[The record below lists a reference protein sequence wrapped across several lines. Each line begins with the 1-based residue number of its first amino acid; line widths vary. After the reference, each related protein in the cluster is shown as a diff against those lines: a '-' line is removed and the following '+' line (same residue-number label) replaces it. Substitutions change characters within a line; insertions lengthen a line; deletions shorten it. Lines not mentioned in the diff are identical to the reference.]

1 MMGHIPGGDCDV
13 CNAGEGDIRFMDN
26 EVADQKSLLYPP
38 GGILIWALILME
50 LLTFTVA
57 SIALLVSS
65 RAEPQVFH
73 ESRLL
78 LKPIYGMVNTVF
90 LLVSGYFMAASLDQF
105 KRGNINRANRLLLF
119 TIIGGGLFLGL
130 KVVEYSE
137 KISHGLTLG
146 YDTFFTFYWLLTSF
160 HVMHVLVG
168 LVILL
173 TFSFRLKNKANPVK
187 LEDFEAGAA
196 FWHMCDLIWLIL
208 FPVLYLIL

>member
-1 MMGHIPGGDCDV
+1 
-13 CNAGEGDIRFMDN
+13 MDKN
-26 EVADQKSLLYPP
+26 VADQKSLLYPP
-38 GGILIWALILME
+38 GGILIWALVVME

-65 RAEPQVFH
+65 RAEPQAFH

-78 LKPIYGMVNTVF
+78 LKPVYGMVNTVF
-90 LLVSGYFMAASLDQF
+90 LLVSGYFMAASLTEF
-105 KRGNINRANRLLLF
+105 KRGGIGRAHRFLLL
-119 TIIGGGLFLGL
+119 TMIGGGLFLGL

-137 KISHGLTLG
+137 KISHGLVLG

-173 TFSFRLKNKANPVK
+173 MFLFRMKNKSRPVK
-187 LEDFEAGAA
+187 LEDFEAGAT